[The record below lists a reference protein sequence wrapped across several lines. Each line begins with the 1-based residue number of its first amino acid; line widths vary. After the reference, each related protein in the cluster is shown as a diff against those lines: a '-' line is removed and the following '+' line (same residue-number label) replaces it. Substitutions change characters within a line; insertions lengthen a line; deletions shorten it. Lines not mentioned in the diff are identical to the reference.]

1 MSGEP
6 TEVHTPSHVRPGVVR
21 GGRAALPKIALSG
34 GRLIEGFM
42 MTDPSIDVSR
52 PSSARVWN
60 YLLDGKDNFA
70 VDREL
75 GEALRAANPGIA
87 DVARAQRRFLIQA
100 VTLFAGE
107 VGIRQFLDIGTGLPT
122 ADNTHEVA
130 QRVAPDSRI
139 VYVDND
145 PLVLVHARAL
155 LTSTP
160 EGETAY
166 VDSNVEDPERILTE
180 AARTLD
186 FSRPVALT
194 MIGILGNVADYAE
207 ARSIVTRL
215 LAAVP
220 SGSYLAVSD
229 GTSTSAQSVESQRV
243 AKQSGHPY
251 NLRTPEEITG
261 YFDGLEILEPGVV
274 STSMWRPQ
282 PGTDAQPLDVY
293 CAVGR
298 KP

>member
-1 MSGEP
+1 
-6 TEVHTPSHVRPGVVR
+6 
-21 GGRAALPKIALSG
+21 
-34 GRLIEGFM
+34 
-42 MTDPSIDVSR
+42 MTDPKIDVTR

-75 GEALRAANPGIA
+75 GEALRAANPAIA
-87 DVARAQRRFLIQA
+87 AVAQAQRRFLVRA
-100 VTLFAGE
+100 VTLLAGQ

-130 QRVAPDSRI
+130 QRVAPESRV

-155 LTSTP
+155 LTSSP
-160 EGETAY
+160 EGRTAY
-166 VDSNVEDPERILTE
+166 IDSNVEDPERILAE
-180 AARTLD
+180 AGRTLD

-194 MIGILGNVADYAE
+194 MIGILGNVADYAQ
-207 ARSIVTRL
+207 ARSIVERL

-229 GTSTSAQSVESQRV
+229 GTSTSAESVESQRV

-251 NLRTPEEITG
+251 NLRTPDEIAG
-261 YFDGLEILEPGVV
+261 YFEGLELLEPGVV
-274 STSMWRPQ
+274 STSRWRPR
-282 PGTDAQPLDVY
+282 PGAEPEALDVY

>member
-1 MSGEP
+1 
-6 TEVHTPSHVRPGVVR
+6 
-21 GGRAALPKIALSG
+21 
-34 GRLIEGFM
+34 
-42 MTDPSIDVSR
+42 MTDPNVDVSR

-60 YLLDGKDNFA
+60 YLLEGKDNFA

-75 GEALRAANPGIA
+75 GDALRSANPGIVA
-87 DVARAQRRFLIQA
+87 VARAQRRFLIQA

-107 VGIRQFLDIGTGLPT
+107 AGIRQFLDIGTGLPT

-130 QRVAPDSRI
+130 QRVAPESRI

-155 LTSTP
+155 LTSSS

-166 VDSNVEDPERILTE
+166 VDSNVEDPERILSE

-186 FSRPVALT
+186 FSKPVALT

-207 ARSIVTRL
+207 ARSIVERL
-215 LAAVP
+215 LGAVP

-229 GTSTSAQSVESQRV
+229 GTSTSAQSVASQRV
-243 AKQSGHPY
+243 AKQGGHPY
-251 NLRTPEEITG
+251 NLRTPEEIGG
-261 YFDGLEILEPGVV
+261 YFEGLELLEPGVV
-274 STSMWRPQ
+274 STSLWRPQ
-282 PGTDAQPLDVY
+282 PGTEPEVLDVY

>member
-1 MSGEP
+1 
-6 TEVHTPSHVRPGVVR
+6 
-21 GGRAALPKIALSG
+21 
-34 GRLIEGFM
+34 
-42 MTDPSIDVSR
+42 MTDPNVDVSR

-60 YLLDGKDNFA
+60 YLLEGKDNFA

-75 GEALRAANPGIA
+75 GDALRSANPGIVA
-87 DVARAQRRFLIQA
+87 VARAQRRFLIQA

-107 VGIRQFLDIGTGLPT
+107 AGIRQFLDIGTGLPT

-130 QRVAPDSRI
+130 QRVAPESRI

-155 LTSTP
+155 LTSSS

-166 VDSNVEDPERILTE
+166 VDSNVEDPERILSE

-186 FSRPVALT
+186 FSKPVALT

-207 ARSIVTRL
+207 ARSIVERL
-215 LAAVP
+215 LGAVP

-243 AKQSGHPY
+243 AKQGGHPY
-251 NLRTPEEITG
+251 NLRTPEEIGG
-261 YFDGLEILEPGVV
+261 YFEGLELLEPGVV
-274 STSMWRPQ
+274 STSLWRPQ
-282 PGTDAQPLDVY
+282 PGTEPEVLDVY

>member
-1 MSGEP
+1 MTEP
-6 TEVHTPSHVRPGVVR
+6 TLDAT
-21 GGRAALPKIALSG
+21 
-34 GRLIEGFM
+34 
-42 MTDPSIDVSR
+42 R

-60 YLLDGKDNFA
+60 YLLGGKDNFEI
-70 VDREL
+70 DRMV
-75 GEALRAANPGIA
+75 GDQIRASFPAIVV
-87 DVARAQRRFLIQA
+87 VAQEQRRFLVRA
-100 VTLFAGE
+100 VTFLAAE
-107 VGIRQFLDIGTGLPT
+107 AGIRQFLDIGTGLPV
-122 ADNTHEVA
+122 ANNTHEVA
-130 QRVAPDSRI
+130 QRVAPEARI

-155 LTSTP
+155 LAGTP
-160 EGETAY
+160 EGVTDY
-166 VDSNVEDPERILTE
+166 VDSDVEDPERILNE

-186 FSRPVALT
+186 FSKPVALT

-207 ARSIVTRL
+207 ARAIVDRL

-251 NLRTPEEITG
+251 NLRTPDQIAG
-261 YFDGLEILEPGVV
+261 YFDGLELLEPGVV
-274 STSMWRPQ
+274 STSLWRPP
-282 PGTDAQPLDVY
+282 PGTQPEALDVY

>member
-1 MSGEP
+1 
-6 TEVHTPSHVRPGVVR
+6 
-21 GGRAALPKIALSG
+21 
-34 GRLIEGFM
+34 
-42 MTDPSIDVSR
+42 MTDPNIDVSR

-75 GEALRAANPGIA
+75 GEALRSANPGI
-87 DVARAQRRFLIQA
+87 VAVAQAQRKFLVQA
-100 VTLFAGE
+100 VTHLAGE

-122 ADNTHEVA
+122 ANNTHEVA
-130 QRVAPDSRI
+130 QQVAPESRI

-145 PLVLVHARAL
+145 PLVLAHARAL
-155 LTSTP
+155 LTSSA
-160 EGETAY
+160 EGQTAY
-166 VDSNVEDPERILTE
+166 IDSNVEDPERILRG

-186 FSRPVALT
+186 FSKPVALT

-207 ARSIVTRL
+207 ARSIVERL

-243 AKQSGHPY
+243 AKQGGHPY
-251 NLRTPEEITG
+251 NLRTPDEIGG
-261 YFDGLEILEPGVV
+261 YFEGLELLEPGVV
-274 STSMWRPQ
+274 STSLWRPQ
-282 PGTDAQPLDVY
+282 PGTEPEPLDVY

>member
-1 MSGEP
+1 
-6 TEVHTPSHVRPGVVR
+6 
-21 GGRAALPKIALSG
+21 
-34 GRLIEGFM
+34 
-42 MTDPSIDVSR
+42 MTDPHVDVSR

-75 GEALRAANPGIA
+75 GDALRSANPAIA
-87 DVARAQRRFLIQA
+87 AVAQAQRRFLVQA
-100 VTLFAGE
+100 VTLLAGE

-122 ADNTHEVA
+122 ANNTHEVA
-130 QRVAPDSRI
+130 QRVAPGSRI

-155 LTSTP
+155 LTSSP

-166 VDSNVEDPERILTE
+166 IDSNVEDPERILGE

-207 ARSIVTRL
+207 ARSIVERL

-243 AKQSGHPY
+243 AKESGHPY
-251 NLRTPEEITG
+251 NLRTPEEIAG
-261 YFDGLEILEPGVV
+261 YFEGLELLEPGVV
-274 STSMWRPQ
+274 STSQWRPQ
-282 PGTDAQPLDVY
+282 PGTEPEALDVY

>member
-1 MSGEP
+1 
-6 TEVHTPSHVRPGVVR
+6 
-21 GGRAALPKIALSG
+21 
-34 GRLIEGFM
+34 
-42 MTDPSIDVSR
+42 MTDPNIDMSR

-60 YLLDGKDNFA
+60 YLLGGKDNYA

-75 GEALRAANPGIA
+75 GEALRSANPGIA
-87 DVARAQRRFLIQA
+87 SVAQAQRRFLIQA

-107 VGIRQFLDIGTGLPT
+107 GGIRQFLDIGTGLPT

-155 LTSTP
+155 LTSSS

-166 VDSNVEDPERILTE
+166 IDSNVEDPERILSE

-186 FSRPVALT
+186 FSKPVALT
-194 MIGILGNVADYAE
+194 MIGILGNVADYDE
-207 ARSIVTRL
+207 ARSIVKRL
-215 LAAVP
+215 LDAVP

-251 NLRTPEEITG
+251 NLRTPEEIGG
-261 YFDGLEILEPGVV
+261 YFQDLELLEPGVV
-274 STSMWRPQ
+274 STSLWRPQ
-282 PGTDAQPLDVY
+282 PGTEPEELDVY

>member
-1 MSGEP
+1 
-6 TEVHTPSHVRPGVVR
+6 
-21 GGRAALPKIALSG
+21 
-34 GRLIEGFM
+34 
-42 MTDPSIDVSR
+42 MTDPSIDVNR

-60 YLLDGKDNFA
+60 YLLDGKDNYA

-75 GEALRAANPGIA
+75 GDALRSANPGIA
-87 DVARAQRRFLIQA
+87 AVAQAQRRFLIQA
-100 VTLFAGE
+100 VTLLAGE
-107 VGIRQFLDIGTGLPT
+107 ERIRQFLDIGTGLPT

-130 QRVAPDSRI
+130 QRVAPGSRV

-155 LTSTP
+155 LTSSA

-166 VDSNVEDPERILTE
+166 IDADVHNPERILAE

-207 ARSIVTRL
+207 ACSIVERL

-220 SGSYLAVSD
+220 SGSYLVVSD

-243 AKQSGHPY
+243 AKQNGHPY
-251 NLRTPEEITG
+251 NLRTPEEIG
-261 YFDGLEILEPGVV
+261 GFFQGLDLLAPGVV
-274 STSMWRPQ
+274 STSLWRPQ
-282 PGTDAQPLDVY
+282 PGTTPEALDVY

>member
-1 MSGEP
+1 
-6 TEVHTPSHVRPGVVR
+6 
-21 GGRAALPKIALSG
+21 
-34 GRLIEGFM
+34 
-42 MTDPSIDVSR
+42 MTDPNIDTTR

-75 GEALRAANPGIA
+75 GEALRAANPAIVG
-87 DVARAQRRFLIQA
+87 VAREQRRFLIQA

-107 VGIRQFLDIGTGLPT
+107 AGIRQFLDIGTGLPT

-130 QRVAPDSRI
+130 QRVAPESRV

-155 LTSTP
+155 LTSSP

-166 VDSNVEDPERILTE
+166 IDSDVENPERILSE

-186 FSRPVALT
+186 FSKPVALT
-194 MIGILGNVADYAE
+194 MIGILGNVADYDE
-207 ARSIVTRL
+207 ARSIVARL

-229 GTSTSAQSVESQRV
+229 GTSTSAESVESQRV

-251 NLRTPEEITG
+251 NLRTPEEIAG
-261 YFDGLEILEPGVV
+261 YFEGLEVLEPGVV
-274 STSMWRPQ
+274 STSLWRPQ
-282 PGTDAQPLDVY
+282 PGTDPEHLDVY